1 MFSRWL
7 RPVLLAALVG
17 GLYFFQR
24 TVLRPEPARLEAF
37 AEAAL
42 ADIFGPH
49 LTHGRVVAHPLD
61 GVRIEGLRVQ
71 GPDDPAP
78 TLEAEAVEL
87 RHDPLAITA
96 GVLRLK
102 SVVLVRPLISTHET
116 ADGELELDFPFE
128 PPTVRGAHQSPP
140 PTLVVTDG
148 TFRLRAHAAS
158 AKFRSGYVLTLGA
171 FHAKATPG
179 PDGTVRVEGGFL
191 PQGLGM
197 ARDEE
202 ITFQGT
208 ADLARDRFDVLALWD
223 RLLLTPEVRAVLAP
237 DLLARVEA
245 QRLAEGPHRLAV
257 RVTRDPEVEAGRVRV
272 FPRFEGTVRLD
283 IGSVPGAETIDA
295 RTREQINELFGKI
308 DLSLELSG
316 NRIDI
321 RRLSTSLAG
330 AEVRAQGRIEDEG
343 ELVDLDLRI
352 EGLRLDDPAL
362 LAALG
367 PVGDEIREEF
377 SAAGRAD
384 VLVTLRKDRG
394 GPFRYEA
401 VVDLIDATFVYIGK
415 PMKGQKTPAGRP
427 MRDGF
432 PYAAEHCFGR
442 VTVTP
447 GEVRFDPIEG
457 RHRGARIRVRG
468 ADERSRTGGPTGYV
482 RWGDGD
488 TEVKLTIEATQ
499 IPVDA
504 DLEAAV
510 EGSTFAGFLDR
521 FRPVGTVDRL
531 VLDVVKV
538 PHVDRAA
545 AVELDVDLADERFRY
560 TPFPLE
566 LQHVDARVSLV
577 RPLLGA
583 QGERGRRFDVK
594 AKGRAAGAEVT
605 VDANIDD
612 HARRG
617 RVRVAARGARIEGDL
632 ETAVKASEPGK
643 GALGD
648 TWAFLR
654 PRGTVDVVAD
664 LPAGD
669 DPGPER
675 WDVTLRDVAIRLG
688 DDGPDGGLD
697 VTGLAGAMRV
707 VGGDAE
713 LVDVRGRVGRAPFRL
728 AGTIG
733 AGAKGRWDLRVD
745 TERIAVTR
753 GLLTAIKRASP
764 CDPIFPEGVTI
775 APTGHLDLALRL
787 RRDPASPDCEL
798 TAAVTVRNAELE
810 ARIGDLRVAVRGGFS
825 VDGDDVRMEDL
836 SLEGSGLKLSIPRGR
851 FGPAGIEGRLSARM
865 TDLVVTP
872 ELLGLLPASL
882 RATFADATR
891 DRLLQAPSLEV
902 DVDERGGLT
911 VRGTLGLTAR
921 PKAPPGGAPRGLVEL
936 SPIVVGAPDARGDRE
951 VKGRLLLR
959 GLDLDVGTRL
969 EETSGVVELE
979 RLVLGDAASA
989 TGLLRLDHARVAGL
1003 ALTGVVVPVR
1013 YADGI
1018 LTAAPFEAGFY
1029 GGRLTGHVAV
1039 HTRAPVAFEG
1049 ALTATGVSLDALRGD
1064 VAPTLEVH
1072 GTVGATVEFESPT
1085 GEFDD
1090 LLAHGTVEVCDAD
1103 LGELPPVASLP
1114 ALLGSL
1120 FPDTR
1125 KPRFTRADLAFRVE
1139 GERLLADRLVL
1150 AGPLFEM
1157 EGQGVY
1163 DFAGTVDFTLA
1174 PQFVKS
1180 LLLPGALQVPGLG
1193 DVLGVFREDPF
1204 YVVRIRGPIA
1214 TAKPVLDPFPFLG
1227 PRHPAPEPVP
1237 VPFSA
1242 TTSRRIPRWFR

>member
-1 MFSRWL
+1 VLSRWL

-42 ADIFGPH
+42 TDIFGPH

-78 TLEAEAVEL
+78 TLEADAVEL

-96 GVLRLK
+96 GVLRLT
-102 SVVLVRPLISTHET
+102 SVVLVRPRISTHET

-128 PPTVRGAHQSPP
+128 PPKVRGGRPAPP
-140 PTLVVTDG
+140 PTLAVTDG
-148 TFRLRAHAAS
+148 TFRLRAHAES
-158 AKFRSGYVLTLGA
+158 AKFRSGYVLELGA
-171 FHAKATPG
+171 FHAKATPAA
-179 PDGTVRVEGGFL
+179 DGTVRVEGGFL

-197 ARDEE
+197 AADEE

-208 ADLARDRFDVLALWD
+208 ANLEEDRFDVLALWA
-223 RLLLTPEVRAVLAP
+223 RVLLTPEVRAVLAP
-237 DLLARVEA
+237 DLLARVET
-245 QRLAEGPHRLAV
+245 QRFAEGPHRLSV
-257 RVTRDPEVEAGRVRV
+257 RVTRDPDVEAGRVRV

-283 IGSVPGAETIDA
+283 IGAVPGAETIDA
-295 RTREQINELFGKI
+295 RTRDQINELFGKI

-316 NRIDI
+316 GRIDI

-330 AEVRAQGRIEDEG
+330 AEVRAQGRIEDDG

-367 PVGDEIREEF
+367 PVGDEIRDEF

-384 VLVTLRKDRG
+384 VLVTLRKDHG

-401 VVDLIDATFVYIGK
+401 VVDLIDATFVYVGK
-415 PMKGQKTPAGRP
+415 PMKGRTTPSGRP

-447 GEVRFDPIEG
+447 GEVRFDAIEG

-468 ADERSRTGGPTGYV
+468 AGETSRTGGPTGYV
-482 RWGDGD
+482 RWGGGD
-488 TEVKLTIEATQ
+488 TEVRLTVEATS

-521 FRPVGTVDRL
+521 FRPIGTVDRL
-531 VLDVVKV
+531 VVDVVKEA
-538 PHVDRAA
+538 HVDVAA
-545 AVELDVDLADERFRY
+545 AVELDVDLFQERFRY
-560 TPFPLE
+560 APFPLE
-566 LQHVDARVSLV
+566 LDPVDARVSLV
-577 RPLLGA
+577 RPLLADGT
-583 QGERGRRFDVK
+583 GRGRRFDVR
-594 AKGRAAGAEVT
+594 ARGRAAGAEVT
-605 VDANIDD
+605 VDATIDE

-632 ETAVKASEPGK
+632 EAAVKASDAGK

-648 TWAFLR
+648 VWSFLR
-654 PRGTVDVVAD
+654 PRGTVDLVAD

-675 WDVTLRDVAIRLG
+675 WELTLRDVSVRLG
-688 DDGPDGGLD
+688 DDGPDAGLD
-697 VTGLAGAMRV
+697 VAGLAGAMRV

-713 LVDVRGRVGRAPFRL
+713 IVELRGRVGRAPI
-728 AGTIG
+728 AVSGTVA
-733 AGAKGRWDLRVD
+733 AGARGRWDLRVE

-753 GLLTAIKRASP
+753 GLLNAIQRASP
-764 CDPIFPEGVTI
+764 CGPIFPQGVTI
-775 APTGHLDLALRL
+775 APTGHLDLALQL

-810 ARIGDLRVAVRGGFS
+810 ARIGDLRLAVRGGFS
-825 VDGDDVRMEDL
+825 VDGDDVRMEGL
-836 SLEGSGLKLSIPRGR
+836 SLEGSGLRLSIPKGR
-851 FGPAGIEGRLSARM
+851 YGPDGIEGRLSARM

-872 ELLGLLPASL
+872 ELLGLLPESL
-882 RATFADATR
+882 RATFADATK

-902 DVDERGGLT
+902 DVDDKGGLT
-911 VRGTLGLTAR
+911 VRGALGLTAR

-936 SPIVVGAPDARGDRE
+936 APLVVSAADARGDRA
-951 VKGRLLLR
+951 VRGRLLLR

-969 EETSGVVELE
+969 EETSGVVEIE
-979 RLVLGDAASA
+979 RLLLGDAASA
-989 TGLLRLDHARVAGL
+989 TGTLRLDHARVAGL
-1003 ALTGVVVPVR
+1003 SLTDVVVPIR
-1013 YADGI
+1013 HADGI
-1018 LTAAPFEAGFY
+1018 LTAAPFEAAFY
-1029 GGRLTGHVAV
+1029 GGRLTGRVVV

-1049 ALTATGVSLDALRGD
+1049 ALTATGVSLEALRGD
-1064 VAPTLEVH
+1064 IAPTLEIRGV
-1072 GTVGATVEFESPT
+1072 VGASVEFESPT
-1085 GEFDD
+1085 GSFDA
-1090 LLAHGTVEVCDAD
+1090 LFARGTVEVRDGD

-1120 FPDTR
+1120 VPDGR
-1125 KPRFTRADLAFRVE
+1125 RPKFTRADVAFRLE

-1163 DFAGTVDFTLA
+1163 DLAGTVDVTLA

-1180 LLLPGALQVPGLG
+1180 LLLPGALQLPGLG
-1193 DVLGVFREDPF
+1193 DLLGVLREDPL

-1214 TAKPVLDPFPFLG
+1214 TAKPVLDPLPFLG
-1227 PRHPAPEPVP
+1227 AHRAAPEPVP
-1237 VPFSA
+1237 VPFTT